1 MNESNQ
7 SMNSRVSDFIKLL
20 DANCSGQNRV
30 NLARELYNNIADTAE
45 FEQVQT
51 KRQFRSDLDSNPKLV
66 RTRSKGGKDLDN
78 AGGNMGIVPG
88 YDGAYEMSNEECNK
102 HFKRLCEKYCGM

>member
-7 SMNSRVSDFIKLL
+7 SMNSRVGDFIKLL
-20 DANCSGQNRV
+20 DSHCSGQNRV
-30 NLARELYNNIADTAE
+30 NLARELYNNIPDTAE

-51 KRQFRSDLDSNPKLV
+51 KRQFRSDLDSKPKLA
-66 RTRSKGGKDLDN
+66 RTRSKGANDP
-78 AGGNMGIVPG
+78 ANMGIIPG
-88 YDGAYEMSNEECNK
+88 YDGAYEMTNEECNK